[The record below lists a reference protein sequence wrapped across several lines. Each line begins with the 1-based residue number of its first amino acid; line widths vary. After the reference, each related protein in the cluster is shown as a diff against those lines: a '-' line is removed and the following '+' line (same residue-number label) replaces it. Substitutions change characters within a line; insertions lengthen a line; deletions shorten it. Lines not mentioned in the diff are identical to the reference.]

1 MNSLVVSLSLPR
13 GGVLGEE
20 AKCFIKEIEAEP
32 RRPVGFPP
40 PVSDSLGLGLE
51 PMPMFQMLALQ
62 HSFPGISGH
71 RNFHPAVLC
80 VAVQQSEVAYPA

>member
-1 MNSLVVSLSLPR
+1 MFR
-13 GGVLGEE
+13 KE
-20 AKCFIKEIEAEP
+20 AESFLKEIEAQFYLP
-32 RRPVGFPP
+32 ACCLPP
-40 PVSDSLGLGLE
+40 ISDSPGLGVGAMSVLR
-51 PMPMFQMLALQ
+51 MLAVH